1 MAQSYLDY
9 ARRGSN
15 APWRYLVA
23 VVVAIVATLL
33 AGVVLTLALQLS
45 HLAPADLATQMQ
57 HPGNPV
63 VFFASTGFI
72 FGLLALGFALAAKLA
87 HHKRAL
93 DLVGDWNWG
102 AFRRGF
108 LIWLAALA
116 AGALIDFAV
125 SPKGFSVTASHETP
139 TLAIA
144 ALAGLAI
151 QTFAEEYIFRGYL
164 TQGLLLLLKR
174 PLVASLVS
182 GLIFG
187 AMHIPNGA
195 PQAASATLFGV
206 VLAMI
211 AIRMRGIAFT
221 WGLHFANNVFAA
233 VVLVS
238 SGDAFRG
245 SPGLFTQD
253 TPHLL
258 WVDVAIGGGAL
269 ILLAWAQTRW
279 PSAFAGRSRAVESP

>member
-15 APWRYLVA
+15 APWRYAVA
-23 VVVAIVATLL
+23 IAVAIVATMI
-33 AGVVLTLALQLS
+33 AGVGLTLVLELA
-45 HLAPADLATQMQ
+45 HLVPADLAEQMQ
-57 HPGNPV
+57 HPGNPA
-63 VFFASTGFI
+63 VFFISTGCI
-72 FGLLALGFALAAKLA
+72 FGLLALGFALAARLI

-93 DLVGDWNWG
+93 DLVGDWSWAG
-102 AFRRGF
+102 FGRGYG
-108 LIWLAALA
+108 IWLVALA
-116 AGALIDFAV
+116 AGALIDFAI
-125 SPKGFSVTASHETP
+125 SPKGFSVSASDR
-139 TLAIA
+139 TLSLALS
-144 ALAGLAI
+144 ALAGLAV

-164 TQGLLLLLKR
+164 TQGLLLALKR

-211 AIRMRGIAFT
+211 AIRTRGIAFT
-221 WGLHFANNVFAA
+221 WGLHFANNTFAA

-253 TPHLL
+253 TPHLQWL
-258 WVDVAIGGGAL
+258 DVAVGGGAL
-269 ILLAWAQTRW
+269 ILLGWAQARW
-279 PSAFAGRSRAVESP
+279 PAVFAGRSRAVEIV